1 MSEKSQ
7 NLVNVVVNDP
17 QLEPTF
23 FDFFLKMQKIHILLL
38 FKSFAKRVLL
48 FALFVL
54 RFLATSQV
62 ANAPETCN
70 YSQSK
75 LVFSIF
81 SCMFLNPHFFSN
93 LNLNCS
99 ILSDMR
105 NLQEQLEKAFCYK
118 KMFWLFTVWINCS
131 RISKS
136 LQILGLQPR
145 ISKVFL
151 DH

>member
-1 MSEKSQ
+1 M
-7 NLVNVVVNDP
+7 NDP

-81 SCMFLNPHFFSN
+81 SCMFLNPIFFLIWILIVQKWETSRKLKKHSVNWNFWKFSAFSLGFQKFFS
-93 LNLNCS
+93 
-99 ILSDMR
+99 ITR
-105 NLQEQLEKAFCYK
+105 
-118 KMFWLFTVWINCS
+118 TI
-131 RISKS
+131 
-136 LQILGLQPR
+136 
-145 ISKVFL
+145 FL
-151 DH
+151 TAGQNNFGNKIPFIVEFLYTYHAHS